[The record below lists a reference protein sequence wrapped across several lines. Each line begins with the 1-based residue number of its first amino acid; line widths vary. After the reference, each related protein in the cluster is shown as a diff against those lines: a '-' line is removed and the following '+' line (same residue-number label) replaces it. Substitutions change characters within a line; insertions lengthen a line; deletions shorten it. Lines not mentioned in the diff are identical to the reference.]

1 MTEFDL
7 YAFADYSGS
16 KSEYQ
21 QRKAIALSV
30 IDNNRKQLY
39 TDHTYTRESLRNCFI
54 KILDEASSEKKRVV
68 FGFDHSY
75 SFPVGFYDVVAGK
88 KWETWE
94 QLLDLLCNSGQGL
107 PQVKDG
113 PREWAKAV
121 NDLICKRLD
130 LPKGPFWGPH
140 FKDQLKYPEFPFKSM
155 NMKEKRLVEERV
167 PQTKPVYKIGGNG
180 SVGLQS
186 LYGIQNLFEI
196 LNEIRNRSIELFC
209 WPFDGW
215 NLPSSGHVLV
225 EIYPKLFNKKSK
237 NHLQDAEACSEWLY
251 EQDKKSMLLDR
262 FDPNNL
268 KLESENEFK
277 RASLEG
283 WIIGVDKDSSNAST
297 QYI

>member
-30 IDNNRKQLY
+30 IDNNKKQLY
-39 TDHTYTRESLRNCFI
+39 TDHTYTRESLRNFFI
-54 KILDEASSEKKRVV
+54 TILVKASSEKKRIM

-75 SFPVGFYDVVAGK
+75 SFPVGFYDIVAGE

-94 QLLDLLCNSGQGL
+94 QLLDLLYNGGQEL
-107 PQVKDG
+107 PPVNDR

-121 NDLICKRLD
+121 NDLICKRLG
-130 LPKGPFWGPH
+130 LPKGPFWGPN
-140 FKDQLKYPEFPFKSM
+140 FKEQQKSPEFPFKSW

-167 PQTKPVYKIGGNG
+167 PQTKPVYKIGGPG

-186 LYGIQNLFEI
+186 IYGIQNLVE
-196 LNEIRNRSIELFC
+196 LRNEIRSRGIELFC

-215 NLPSSGHVLV
+215 DLPSSGHMLV

-251 EQDKKSMLLDR
+251 EQDKKSRLLDWL
-262 FDPNNL
+262 DPDNF
-268 KLESENEFK
+268 KMESRNELQ

-283 WIIGVDKDSSNAST
+283 WIIGVR
-297 QYI
+297 

>member
-1 MTEFDL
+1 LTEFDL

-30 IDNNRKQLY
+30 IDNNKKQLY
-39 TDHTYTRESLRNCFI
+39 TDHTYTRESLRNFFI
-54 KILDEASSEKKRVV
+54 TILVKASSEKKRIM

-75 SFPVGFYDVVAGK
+75 SFPVGFYDIVAGE

-94 QLLDLLCNSGQGL
+94 QLLDLLYNGGQEL
-107 PQVKDG
+107 PPVNDR

-121 NDLICKRLD
+121 NDLICKRLG
-130 LPKGPFWGPH
+130 LPKGPFWGPN
-140 FKDQLKYPEFPFKSM
+140 FKEQQKSPEFPFKSW

-167 PQTKPVYKIGGNG
+167 PQTKPVYKIGGPG

-186 LYGIQNLFEI
+186 IYGIQNLVE
-196 LNEIRNRSIELFC
+196 LRNEIRSRGIELFC

-215 NLPSSGHVLV
+215 DLPSSGHMLV

-251 EQDKKSMLLDR
+251 EQDKKSRLLDWL
-262 FDPNNL
+262 DPDNF
-268 KLESENEFK
+268 KMESRNELQ

-283 WIIGVDKDSSNAST
+283 WIIGVR
-297 QYI
+297 

>member
-30 IDNNRKQLY
+30 IDNNKKQLY
-39 TDHTYTRESLRNCFI
+39 TDHTYTRESSRNFFI
-54 KILDEASSEKKRVV
+54 TILVKASSEKKRIM

-75 SFPVGFYDVVAGK
+75 SFPVGFYDIVAGE
-88 KWETWE
+88 KWKTWE
-94 QLLDLLCNSGQGL
+94 QLLDLLYNGGQEL
-107 PQVKDG
+107 PPVNDR

-130 LPKGPFWGPH
+130 LPKGPFWGPN
-140 FKDQLKYPEFPFKSM
+140 FKEQQKSPEFPFKSW

-167 PQTKPVYKIGGNG
+167 PQTKPVYKIGGPG

-186 LYGIQNLFEI
+186 IYGIQNLVE
-196 LNEIRNRSIELFC
+196 LRNEIRSRGIELFC

-215 NLPSSGHVLV
+215 DLPSSGHMLV

-251 EQDKKSMLLDR
+251 EQDKKSRLLDWL
-262 FDPNNL
+262 DPDNF
-268 KLESENEFK
+268 KMESRNELQ

-283 WIIGVDKDSSNAST
+283 WIIGVR
-297 QYI
+297 

>member
-30 IDNNRKQLY
+30 IDNNKKQLY
-39 TDHTYTRESLRNCFI
+39 TDHTYTRESLRNFFI
-54 KILDEASSEKKRVV
+54 TILVNASSEKKRIM

-75 SFPVGFYDVVAGK
+75 SFPVGFYDIVAGE

-94 QLLDLLCNSGQGL
+94 QLLDLIYNGGQEL
-107 PQVKDG
+107 PPVNDK

-130 LPKGPFWGPH
+130 LPKGPFWGPN
-140 FKDQLKYPEFPFKSM
+140 FKEQQKSPEFPFKSW

-167 PQTKPVYKIGGNG
+167 PQTKPVYKIGGPG

-186 LYGIQNLFEI
+186 IYGIQNLVE
-196 LNEIRNRSIELFC
+196 LRNEIRSRGIELFC

-215 NLPSSGHVLV
+215 DLPSSGHVLV

-251 EQDKKSMLLDR
+251 EQDKKSRLLDWL
-262 FDPNNL
+262 DPDNF
-268 KLESENEFK
+268 KLESRNELQ

-283 WIIGVDKDSSNAST
+283 WIIGVR
-297 QYI
+297 